1 VNRLRLLT
9 GVGATLAS
17 SLALV
22 LTMAPAHARQTASQ
36 ACYGA
41 SARVEQTTVVT
52 VPRVAGFRFSV
63 NGAAYQTG
71 SDGAVQLVGP
81 PCISTYRLHVLTPIM
96 PLGRGRRAR
105 FARWSGEFN
114 GESLLYARFDTYRLV
129 RLSFQ
134 EGSGRPI
141 DRRLL
146 GVVTLKSDV
155 GQIVHLPTDVD
166 RWWLQSSR
174 VVAGLNIRPIYWTVQ
189 SVPADG
195 SNVVTAS
202 KIKFFPGRTSSVRIT
217 LLYFRLTIRV
227 KDRLFG
233 WPVGSSVELRFP
245 SGHRALYHLGP
256 DGHLSLPSEPRGIY
270 ALRVNGSVVKVW
282 RPVALSRDQDVA
294 LDTLSY
300 LDVAVLAGVGL
311 LIIIGPLAAGRL
323 LRNPRT
329 SRRRRIHQVATTET
343 QEAEEAEEAE
353 EISSVSTA
361 LREARPQDTALQND
375 MLQEDTLQG
384 DTLPDDAVQDHAL
397 PDIALPDD
405 AVRTDFV
412 QADALQEEALQ
423 DVALPDLALPDVA
436 VPDLALPD
444 EEVRTNAVQA
454 DALPA
459 EAPLDDALTDVAT
472 LTDDSL
478 LNGAVGTDAVH
489 EVLQDDAVQEDTV
502 GTNAV
507 GNDAVTGDTVRYDMV
522 TDGAVQEYRDE
533 TVADDALQEDTVMRD
548 AVTDHALQRG
558 GPQPDAVQMP
568 LWDEPQ
574 EDALHKARREDAL
587 QNAQQ
592 EDALQTAM
600 RDDALRQDPL
610 QLALRDDA
618 PREDPLQLA
627 LPEDPVKLAL
637 QEDALQMALRD
648 DPLQDDMLHEDTPR
662 EDALQGDAR
671 DEDTLQVQ
679 LQEDELQE
687 DGLQVALQVAALQ
700 AAALAEDASS

>member
-343 QEAEEAEEAE
+343 QEAEEAEE
-353 EISSVSTA
+353 ISSVSTA

-412 QADALQEEALQ
+412 QADALQEEARQ

-548 AVTDHALQRG
+548 AVTDQPLQRG

>member
-1 VNRLRLLT
+1 MNRLRLLT